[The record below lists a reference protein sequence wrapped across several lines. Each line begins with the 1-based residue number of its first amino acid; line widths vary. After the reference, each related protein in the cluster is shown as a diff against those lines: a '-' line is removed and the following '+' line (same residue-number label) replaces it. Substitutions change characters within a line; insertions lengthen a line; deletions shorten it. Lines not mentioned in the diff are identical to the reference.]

1 MDPDGAIFIAITQ
14 ISGFADYAETPTPK
28 EDSPHSLG
36 TRWVPHM
43 YLWANVP
50 VAVFLWHLQC
60 PSFTSLAPMWS
71 WSSLWA
77 REVLHLV
84 PLTGTTI
91 DWYHLRML
99 VSLPEVMHLSVPWAA
114 SPHALLWW
122 WAQQGSIETGSP
134 LPYGSG
140 SLGLLRKDELQHSLL
155 GSHLENNNFSFRP
168 HSKTKSFE
176 SGWHPFTSWLFLFGL
191 VSLLSQR
198 HLPILPHSSLLKK
211 VNCCYLT

>member
-1 MDPDGAIFIAITQ
+1 M
-14 ISGFADYAETPTPK
+14 S
-28 EDSPHSLG
+28 
-36 TRWVPHM
+36 
-43 YLWANVP
+43 
-50 VAVFLWHLQC
+50 QC
-60 PSFTSLAPMWS
+60 PSRSLPVTSAVSFLYQPGPHVELVF
-71 WSSLWA
+71 SLSQ
-77 REVLHLV
+77 RGS
-84 PLTGTTI
+84 TSGTTDWYL